1 MNYSSSSAFRMAL
14 ERRLRDEAFRSGT
27 ALVRLRKT
35 VAFDRLPA
43 RLVTS
48 DPAGWTLKGGLALQ
62 LHLPSHSR
70 STKDIDVLL
79 RSAPTA
85 AYSVISQAA
94 EIDLDDFFILE
105 VARPTARGDDQ
116 GVRLTVQSRL
126 DGRVFEQFHV
136 DVGFG
141 DPVVEP
147 VSRLPVTDL
156 LEFAGVPRVFVP
168 CYPISQQVAEKLHA
182 LTLPR
187 GSQENSRVKDLVDLA
202 LIAETSPPSVKAIT
216 AAVRAT
222 FSSRRTHEVP
232 PDIPDP
238 PPEWAVPYSRLAR
251 EVGIGA
257 AELLDGLALARSLLR
272 PSLSVLTRNPRTTH
286 KPAPPLD

>member
-1 MNYSSSSAFRMAL
+1 MAL

-27 ALVRLRKT
+27 PLVRLRKT
-35 VAFDRLPA
+35 IAFDRLLA
-43 RLVTS
+43 RLVTAEP
-48 DPAGWTLKGGLALQ
+48 DGWMLKGGLALQ
-62 LHLPSHSR
+62 LRLPGRSR
-70 STKDIDVLL
+70 STKDVDVLL
-79 RSAPTA
+79 RSAPTE
-85 AYSVISQAA
+85 AYSVVARAA
-94 EIDLDDFFILE
+94 ELDLDDFFILE
-105 VARPTARGDDQ
+105 IARPASLGDNRGM
-116 GVRLTVQSRL
+116 RLTVQSRL
-126 DGRVFEQFHV
+126 DGRIFEQFHV
-136 DVGFG
+136 DVAFE

-147 VSRLPVTDL
+147 VSRLPFTDL

-202 LIAETSPPSVKAIT
+202 LIAETSPPSVEAIT

-238 PPEWAVPYSRLAR
+238 PPGWDVPYSRLAR
-251 EVGIGA
+251 EVGLGA
-257 AELLDGLALARSLLR
+257 AGLLDGLDRK
-272 PSLSVLTRNPRTTH
+272 SVV
-286 KPAPPLD
+286 

>member
-1 MNYSSSSAFRMAL
+1 MAL
-14 ERRLRDEAFRSGT
+14 ERRLRDEAFHSGA

-35 VAFDRLPA
+35 VAFDRLLA
-43 RLVTS
+43 RLVTA
-48 DPAGWTLKGGLALQ
+48 DPAGWALKGGLALQ

-70 STKDIDVLL
+70 STKDVDVLL
-79 RSAPTA
+79 GSAPTE
-85 AYSVISQAA
+85 AYSVISHAA
-94 EIDLDDFFILE
+94 EIDLDDFFTLE
-105 VARPTARGDDQ
+105 VARPTAPGDDK
-116 GVRLTVQSRL
+116 GVRMTVQSRL
-126 DGRVFEQFHV
+126 DGRIFEQFHI

-156 LEFAGVPRVFVP
+156 LEFAGIPRVFVP

-202 LIAETSPPSVKAIT
+202 LIAETSPPSVEAIT
-216 AAVRAT
+216 AAIRAT

-232 PDIPDP
+232 RDIPDP

-251 EVGIGA
+251 EVGISA
-257 AELLDGLALARSLLR
+257 AELLDGLAVVRSLMR
-272 PSLSVLTRNPRTTH
+272 PCLFVLTHNPSTTH
-286 KPAPPLD
+286 NPAPALD